1 MSAIEPVKTAHPLGE
16 PIGDPEHFP
25 PPRRVETF
33 GGPVQVKW
41 EEDNGVSLHGP
52 LTYFVEF
59 LLETGL
65 WQKLLDECPL
75 TYSSPNAPTK
85 EEILGTILFS
95 VLSGHRRY
103 AHITAIRSDGV
114 LPGLLGI
121 KQFRSEDSVR
131 RAFQNQDEFALTAWI
146 DNQMAATFEALMDQP
161 WILDVD
167 ATVKTLYGKQ
177 EEARVGYNPHKPGRP
192 SHVYHAMLLTA
203 ARLVLNV
210 DVHAGN
216 QTASTYAQPT
226 VWEWL
231 KARDRKYWPTL
242 LRGDIAYGT
251 EEMMAGAE
259 QLGVQYLFR
268 LRQSKR
274 VAELVAKLARKE
286 SDTNWRDAGQVVEAV
301 EAELQLHGWS
311 RKRRVVVQ
319 RKRVAQPEADAKQTT
334 GQLTLPGTLIERV
347 DGVWY
352 EYGVLVT
359 NWQQAEL
366 LSITQVYRDRGDSE
380 NVFDELK
387 NQWGWTGFATA
398 DLMRSQ
404 LMARIVALIFN
415 WWSIFTRMATG
426 GKHGEAIT
434 TRPLLQHG
442 VARRTRHANQE
453 RIAIGSVHAKAK
465 KAAHL
470 LTRISAWLQQLK
482 TDAEQLCRVTSWP
495 EILRRIFRDFAG
507 FAFGQP
513 RVIPLDVASNCRT

>member
-1 MSAIEPVKTAHPLGE
+1 MSAIERRKTAHPLGE
-16 PIGDPEHFP
+16 PIGDPKHFP
-25 PPRRVETF
+25 EPHRVETF
-33 GGPVQVKW
+33 GGPVQVSW

-59 LLETGL
+59 LVRTGL
-65 WQKLLDECPL
+65 WRKFVDECPL
-75 TYSSPNAPTK
+75 TYSSPNAPSK

-103 AHITAIRSDGV
+103 AHITAVRSDGV

-121 KQFRSEDSVR
+121 QQFRSEDSVR
-131 RAFQNQDEFALTAWI
+131 RAFQHQDEFTITAWI
-146 DNQMAATFEALMDQP
+146 DKQMAETFEALLEQP

-210 DVHAGN
+210 DVHPGN
-216 QTASTYAQPT
+216 QTASAYAQPT

-231 KARDRKYWPTL
+231 KARDRKYWPAL

-259 QLGVQYLFR
+259 ELGLRYVFR
-268 LRQSKR
+268 LKQSKR
-274 VAELVAKLARKE
+274 VTELIAKLARKE
-286 SDTNWRDAGQVVEAV
+286 SETGWRHAGQGWEAV
-301 EAELQLHGWS
+301 EAELQLQGWS
-311 RKRRVVVQ
+311 LQRRVVVQ
-319 RKRVAQPEADAKQTT
+319 RRQVAQPEAGAKQTT
-334 GQLTLPGTLIERV
+334 AQLTLPGTIIENA

-359 NWQQAEL
+359 NWEQTEMLA
-366 LSITQVYRDRGDSE
+366 IAQVYRDRGDAE
-380 NVFDELK
+380 NLFDELK

-453 RIAIGSVHAKAK
+453 RISIGSVHAKAK

-470 LTRISAWLQQLK
+470 LARISAWLRQRK
-482 TDAEQLCRVTSWP
+482 ADAEQLRVATPWP
-495 EILRRIFRDFAG
+495 EILTRIYRDFAG
-507 FAFGQP
+507 FAFAAE
-513 RVIPLDVASNCRT
+513 RVTPVGVAANCRI